1 MPYVLGIDIGTGS
14 TVVAVSRL
22 HRGTWSEPQAVA
34 VDTGSDI
41 AGDVLRRVGDDVPLV
56 LDGRPYHA
64 STLTAEVVD
73 EVVSR
78 VEAAEGQPAEG
89 VVVAVPGTW
98 GPHRTGLLREALWRA
113 GVDGR
118 VGPDGVALLAAPVA
132 AVEGYAAREPVGVG
146 DTIAVYALGGTHC
159 ECSLVRR
166 SGVAD
171 FELLAGAETG
181 EPTGGADF
189 DDVLLQWVRA
199 RLASD
204 LDPADPQD
212 RLALSVLRQRCTA
225 AREELSATESTT
237 VRALLPGGPTT
248 VAVSRGEFEELI
260 QPMVGTTV
268 ETLLG
273 VVGPGPVPDAVL
285 LVGGAARTPLVRRQ
299 VESAV
304 AGPVRMGDDP
314 AHSVALG
321 AACAARRLVAAPDSV
336 AAYRPAA
343 AAGEG
348 ALSGVGDP
356 GDPGA
361 EPAYPPPRPPVVI
374 TALEAPRSRSARRAA
389 GDRQPG
395 ARMALLALAVLL
407 IIVGV
412 WLTVASGLGRA

>member
-98 GPHRTGLLREALWRA
+98 GPHRTGLLREALRRA

-260 QPMVGTTV
+260 QPLVGTTV

-304 AGPVRMGDDP
+304 AGPVR
-314 AHSVALG
+314 
-321 AACAARRLVAAPDSV
+321 RRLVAAPDSV

-374 TALEAPRSRSARRAA
+374 TALEAPRSGSARRAA